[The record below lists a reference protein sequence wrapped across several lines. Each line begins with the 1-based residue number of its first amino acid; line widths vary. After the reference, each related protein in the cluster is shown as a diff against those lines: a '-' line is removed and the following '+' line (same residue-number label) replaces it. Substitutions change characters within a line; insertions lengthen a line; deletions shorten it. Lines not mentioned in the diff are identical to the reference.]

1 MAKIIK
7 IICRNL
13 CNIFIR
19 NDTYPIINLK
29 TLLIMEENKPKT
41 GKFALNF
48 GILTG
53 VIGVVFAIMLFVMD
67 MHYEQG
73 AAIQIT
79 QTVIL
84 AIGIVLGILQ
94 FKKANGGLLN
104 VSEALKVGAGV
115 ALIAGIIGLIWFFT
129 LTNVLEP
136 GYMDK
141 MYEIGKVTAMEQN
154 PNLTAEQIDQ
164 GIEMQKKFAWISYP
178 VILIINIVI
187 GLVVGLIAGLA
198 MKKQEA
204 AY

>member
-1 MAKIIK
+1 
-7 IICRNL
+7 
-13 CNIFIR
+13 
-19 NDTYPIINLK
+19 
-29 TLLIMEENKPKT
+29 MEENKPKT

-48 GILTG
+48 GTITG
-53 VIGVVFAIMLFVMD
+53 IVGVVFAIMLFVMD

-73 AAIQIT
+73 AGVQIT

-84 AIGIVLGILQ
+84 ALGIVIGIMQ
-94 FKKANGGLLN
+94 YKKANEGLLDI
-104 VSEALKVGAGV
+104 SDALKVGAGV
-115 ALIAGIIGLIWFFT
+115 ALIAGIIGLLWFFT
-129 LTNVLEP
+129 LSNVLEP
-136 GYMDK
+136 EYMDK
-141 MYEIGKVTAMEQN
+141 MYEIGKVKAMEQN

-178 VILIINIVI
+178 VILIINVVI